1 MQVCSVPED
10 NHPELNLRLPSP
22 LLRGTLIKRY
32 KRFLADIALEN
43 GELIT
48 AHCAN
53 PGAMLGLNMPG
64 LPVYVSK
71 SDNPKRKLK
80 YSLELVKLPTGLVG
94 INTNYPN
101 KIIGEALASNAI
113 EELAPYETF
122 KAEVKYGEN
131 SRIDFLLNPESE
143 RMTYLEVK
151 NVHLSRGNGLAVF
164 PDCETDRG
172 VKHLKE
178 LANMVAA
185 GHRAINLY
193 LVQRVDCDRFSFAQD
208 LAPKYA
214 AAAYEA
220 HRAGVEFL
228 CYDCDINIE
237 EICVASRLPILMP
250 SR

>member
-1 MQVCSVPED
+1 L
-10 NHPELNLRLPSP
+10 HLPSP
-22 LLRGTLIKRY
+22 LIRGTLVQRY
-32 KRFLADIALEN
+32 KRFLADITLEN

-71 SDNPKRKLK
+71 SDNPKRRLK
-80 YSLELVKLPTGLVG
+80 YSLELVELPTGLVG

-101 KIIGEALASNAI
+101 KIVGEALSENAI
-113 EELAPYETF
+113 SELSPVDDF
-122 KAEVKYGEN
+122 RAEVKYGEN
-131 SRIDFLLNPESE
+131 SRIDFLLNQDAG
-143 RMTYLEVK
+143 RKTYLEVK
-151 NVHLSRGNGLAVF
+151 NVHLSRGGKQAEF

-178 LANMVAA
+178 LANMVAN

-193 LVQRVDCDRFSFAQD
+193 LIQRTDCDHFSFAED

-214 AAAYEA
+214 AAAKEA
-220 HRAGVEFL
+220 HTAGVEFL
-228 CYDCDINIE
+228 CYDCQINLE
-237 EICVASRLPILMP
+237 QICIASRLPISMP
-250 SR
+250 TG

>member
-1 MQVCSVPED
+1 M
-10 NHPELNLRLPSP
+10 RLPSP
-22 LLRGTLIKRY
+22 LFRGTLVQRY
-32 KRFLADIALEN
+32 KRFLADITLET
-43 GELIT
+43 GEVIT

-71 SDNPKRKLK
+71 SDNPKRKLQ
-80 YSLELVKLPTGLVG
+80 YSLELVELPTGLVG

-101 KIIGEALASNAI
+101 KIVAQALSENAI
-113 EELAPYETF
+113 KELNPIQDF

-131 SRIDFLLNPESE
+131 SRIDFLLDQNSD

-151 NVHLSRGNGLAVF
+151 NVHLARGDGLAEF

-178 LANMVAA
+178 LASMVAA

-193 LVQRVDCDRFSFAQD
+193 LVQRTDCDRFGFAQD

-214 AAAYEA
+214 DAVRKA
-220 HRAGVEFL
+220 HNEGVEFL
-228 CYDCDINIE
+228 CYDCDISDQ
-237 EICVASRLPILMP
+237 EIRLASRLPILLP
-250 SR
+250 SS

>member
-1 MQVCSVPED
+1 LHFPT
-10 NHPELNLRLPSP
+10 P
-22 LLRGTLIKRY
+22 LLSGTLVQRY
-32 KRFLADIALEN
+32 KRFLADITLES

-64 LPVYVSK
+64 LPVYVSV

-80 YSLELVKLPTGLVG
+80 YSLELVELPTGLVG
-94 INTNYPN
+94 INTNHPN
-101 KIIGEALASNAI
+101 KIIGDALAEKAI
-113 EELAPYETF
+113 CELGAYETF

-131 SRIDFLLNPESE
+131 SRIDFLLDQNAEQ
-143 RMTYLEVK
+143 MTYLEVK
-151 NVHLSRGNGLAVF
+151 NVHLSRGNGQAEF

-178 LANMVAA
+178 LANMVTN

-193 LVQRVDCDRFSFAQD
+193 LVQRTDCKAFSFATD

-214 AAAYEA
+214 AAAQEA
-220 HRAGVEFL
+220 RNAGVEFL
-228 CYDCDINIE
+228 CYDCHINLN
-237 EICVASRLPILMP
+237 EIRIASRLPILMP

>member
-1 MQVCSVPED
+1 M
-10 NHPELNLRLPSP
+10 RLPSP
-22 LLRGTLIKRY
+22 LLRGTLIQRY
-32 KRFLADIALEN
+32 KRFLTDITLET
-43 GELIT
+43 GEVIT

-71 SDNPKRKLK
+71 SDNPKRKLQ
-80 YSLELVKLPTGLVG
+80 YSLELVELPTGLVG

-101 KIIGEALASNAI
+101 KIVAQALSENAI
-113 EELAPYETF
+113 KELNPIQDF

-131 SRIDFLLNPESE
+131 SRVDFLLDQSSD

-151 NVHLSRGNGLAVF
+151 NVHLARGDGLAEF

-193 LVQRVDCDRFSFAQD
+193 LVQRTDCDRFGFAQD

-214 AAAYEA
+214 DAVRKA
-220 HRAGVEFL
+220 HNEGVEFL
-228 CYDCDINIE
+228 CYDCDISDQ
-237 EICVASRLPILMP
+237 EIRLASRLPILLP
-250 SR
+250 SS